1 MEACQTAEPGQTA
14 NLRTVPHGDNDA
26 ATYVFLTW
34 KQRDGMADDQYRRQR
49 PEFLKKM
56 VLASLVDIP
65 ASMVIIGIASE
76 LGQEPASYD
85 LLHFNVEEDANQ
97 DTIQADAKAC
107 WDLKKQMFR
116 DPRRTVSDEWGIP
129 PIG

>member
-1 MEACQTAEPGQTA
+1 
-14 NLRTVPHGDNDA
+14 
-26 ATYVFLTW
+26 
-34 KQRDGMADDQYRRQR
+34 
-49 PEFLKKM
+49 M

-65 ASMVIIGIASE
+65 TSKLIIGISSE
-76 LGQEPASYD
+76 LGQEPTSYD

-97 DTIQADAKAC
+97 VTIQADAKAC

-116 DPRRTVSDEWGIP
+116 EPRRTVSDEWDVP